1 MITNYTV
8 TGMTCE
14 HCVNHVTGEVSALD
28 GVQAVDVKLD
38 GGTMAVTSDAEI
50 DFDAI
55 TEAVA
60 EAGDYVVAKA

>member
-1 MITNYTV
+1 MITNYV
-8 TGMTCE
+8 ITGMTCG
-14 HCVNHVTGEVSALD
+14 HCVNHVTEEVEALD
-28 GVQAVDVKLD
+28 GVQAVDVQLE

-60 EAGDYVVAKA
+60 EAGDYTVEKA

>member
-14 HCVNHVTGEVSALD
+14 HCVNHVTEEVSALD
-28 GVQAVDVKLD
+28 GVQSVDVQLD
-38 GGTMAVTSDAEI
+38 GGTMAVTSDSEV
-50 DFDAI
+50 DFAKI

-60 EAGDYVVAKA
+60 EAGDYTVAKA